1 MNLRN
6 ILKTFACLLLLSG
19 PALADAVSVDALASG
34 GATMRDNQL
43 REIRDV
49 LRGGRG
55 GYVDLGFN
63 YIPAVTQT
71 PLKSEYGEH
80 DGFAFR
86 HHMAGFA
93 AGEVKKNNYL
103 GFLFWLERSGWD
115 GEDFLLFPR
124 YSDFSAVRSVT
135 TWGLSYTFAPMDLTV
150 AGGMQYQNVERVGD
164 IYPDENDS
172 LLYSWAHLRWGHTSV
187 QGSFHRS
194 DWRSLRISMDLESRE
209 VYGGRRSG
217 PLTYLPNL
225 EVALYNGGGDAGDSV
240 RVSWEQNLIAQ
251 RLYGEVSFD
260 FPSREF
266 HSAAL
271 KYYPDPSRMIGF
283 EATCLRRNVRSG
295 AADLL
300 WGGAVDLLFLRL
312 AYNSSY
318 EYEHLYRAKGTFI
331 AEFKFSLATIDDFL
345 FARGAPKSAPMETM
359 KLEKKN
365 KDNWKKDDG
374 KIHLDQA
381 TGSAPK
387 TLDATGIR
395 FEKSGNAGGD
405 K

>member
-1 MNLRN
+1 
-6 ILKTFACLLLLSG
+6 
-19 PALADAVSVDALASG
+19 
-34 GATMRDNQL
+34 
-43 REIRDV
+43 
-49 LRGGRG
+49 
-55 GYVDLGFN
+55 
-63 YIPAVTQT
+63 
-71 PLKSEYGEH
+71 
-80 DGFAFR
+80 
-86 HHMAGFA
+86 
-93 AGEVKKNNYL
+93 
-103 GFLFWLERSGWD
+103 
-115 GEDFLLFPR
+115 
-124 YSDFSAVRSVT
+124 
-135 TWGLSYTFAPMDLTV
+135 
-150 AGGMQYQNVERVGD
+150 
-164 IYPDENDS
+164 
-172 LLYSWAHLRWGHTSV
+172 
-187 QGSFHRS
+187 
-194 DWRSLRISMDLESRE
+194 
-209 VYGGRRSG
+209 
-217 PLTYLPNL
+217 
-225 EVALYNGGGDAGDSV
+225 
-240 RVSWEQNLIAQ
+240 VSWEQNLIAQ

-295 AADLL
+295 AAALL

-359 KLEKKN
+359 KLQKKN
-365 KDNWKKDDG
+365 KDNWQKDDG

-381 TGSAPK
+381 TGAAPK

-395 FEKSGNAGGD
+395 YEKSGNAGGG